1 QGDPRTSLP
10 SGYVHGTSAGG
21 RNGTTHSVDLG
32 PSMYDIRH
40 ALNGPSDENRILADA
55 IASAWCAFAETGDPN
70 NERLPQWPPFTL
82 PRRATMV
89 FGADAIAARDDPRGE
104 LRAFWAD
111 YEPPARPAAMRW
123 A

>member
-1 QGDPRTSLP
+1 
-10 SGYVHGTSAGG
+10 
-21 RNGTTHSVDLG
+21 
-32 PSMYDIRH
+32 MYDIRH
-40 ALNGPSDENRILADA
+40 GLNGPHDDNRILADA

-70 NERLPQWPPFTL
+70 NERIADWPAFTV

-89 FGADAIAARDDPRGE
+89 FGADAIAAQDDPRGE

-111 YEPPARPAAMRW
+111 YEPPAATRAPRW